1 MHETRRR
8 NSETGVSELTDQS
21 NEICFLTERARQ
33 RFIERG
39 QHKTVLACQRDK
51 VVIRHLVLAGLDF
64 HRWILSKGFIRSRGI
79 PLCQALLG
87 ADRQ

>member
-1 MHETRRR
+1 MIEGNRGHETRRR

-39 QHKTVLACQRDK
+39 QRKLCLRANAGETELGHWTRCEVGDLPKPGSRD
-51 VVIRHLVLAGLDF
+51 LVMF
-64 HRWILSKGFIRSRGI
+64 HGSPTGV
-79 PLCQALLG
+79 P
-87 ADRQ
+87 